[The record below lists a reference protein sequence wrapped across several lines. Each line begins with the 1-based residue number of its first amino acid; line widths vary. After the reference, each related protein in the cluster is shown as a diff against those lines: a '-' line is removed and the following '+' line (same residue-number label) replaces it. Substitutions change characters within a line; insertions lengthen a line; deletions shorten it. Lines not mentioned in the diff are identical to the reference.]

1 MMPQCKIVW
10 FCFDVDVAHHK
21 TFITDRGP
29 PTFSD
34 GILPKQVISS
44 GTHIITYHITN
55 VYTYNYVYTYR
66 ILYMY
71 NHYICITYI

>member
-1 MMPQCKIVW
+1 MMPQCKSYGV
-10 FCFDVDVAHHK
+10 VVAHHK

-44 GTHIITYHITN
+44 GTHIIRYHITIF
-55 VYTYNYVYTYR
+55 YTYNYVY
-66 ILYMY
+66 IIIYMY
-71 NHYICITYI
+71 NHHICLAYI